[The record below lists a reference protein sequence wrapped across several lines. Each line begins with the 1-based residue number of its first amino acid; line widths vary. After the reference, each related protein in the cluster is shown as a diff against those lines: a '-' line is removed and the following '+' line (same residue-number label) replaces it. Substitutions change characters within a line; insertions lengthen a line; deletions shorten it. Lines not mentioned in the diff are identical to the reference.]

1 MVVEKSLYITQPLY
15 DKLKDG
21 TPVTLL
27 PFNSYEET
35 PANIVNAIFELF
47 NAIIEEGTTYV
58 QEEPVNMEQFLS
70 YYFPHFVAV
79 MVKGTVPAEDR
90 LRKDLDIGPGGAHE
104 FLGCFYIKPN
114 YIGRSSHVCNAGF
127 LVSFSHRGQSCGS
140 VMGRNFLKW
149 APLLGFK
156 SSVFNLVYETN
167 VASCRIWDNLGFE
180 RIGRVK
186 KAGRMKGQKELVD
199 AVMFGYQ
206 FS

>member
-1 MVVEKSLYITQPLY
+1 MVVDKALYITEPLY
-15 DKLKDG
+15 DQLKDG

-35 PANIVNAIFELF
+35 PTKIVDAIFELF
-47 NAIIEEGTTYV
+47 NAIILEGTTYV
-58 QEEPVNMEQFLS
+58 QEEPLNKEEFIK

-79 MVKGTVPAEDR
+79 MVKGIVTADNR
-90 LRKDLDIGPGGAHE
+90 LDNDLDIVRGGDHE

-156 SSVFNLVYETN
+156 SCVFNLVYETN

-186 KAGRMKGQKELVD
+186 KAGRLMGHQELVD
-199 AVMFGYQ
+199 AIMFGYQ